1 MNIGILCYPTFG
13 GSGVVATEL
22 GKALAEK
29 GHHIHFITYSQPVR
43 LEHFSENVSY
53 HEVTVA
59 DYPLFEYAPYET
71 ALTSKLVDVALFE
84 KLDIIH
90 VDYAIPHASVA
101 YMAKQILAMQGVHVP
116 FVTTLHGTDITL
128 VGRNR
133 SYSPVVT
140 FAINESDAITA
151 VSKNLKMETL
161 NYFKIVK
168 QIEV

>member
-1 MNIGILCYPTFG
+1 MKIGILCYPTFG

-29 GHHIHFITYSQPVR
+29 GHQIHFITYNQPVR

-59 DYPLFEYAPYET
+59 DYPLFEYAPYEN
-71 ALTSKLVDVALFE
+71 ALTSKLFDVALFE

-90 VDYAIPHASVA
+90 VHYAIPHASVA
-101 YMAKQILAMQGVHVP
+101 YMAKQILAAQGYHVP

-128 VGRNR
+128 VGKNQ
-133 SYSPVVT
+133 SYLPVVT
-140 FAINESDAITA
+140 FAINESDAVTS
-151 VSKNLKMETL
+151 VSNSLREET
-161 NYFKIVK
+161 YSSFKIK
-168 QIEV
+168 